1 MSGYTFYWSLV
12 WDAWP
17 ELLSGVRLTV
27 EITCLSVLFG
37 TLLAMPLSVARQNG
51 RGVAGK
57 FSSAWIE
64 VARNTPT
71 LFQVYMMYFGVGAL
85 GINISSFASVLIA
98 LTFNNAGYLA
108 EIFRGGL
115 VAVPPQQ
122 LRAARSLGMSQ
133 WQAYRKVIF
142 PQVFSHVFPAFIN
155 QAVWALLNS
164 SLGMLIGLRE
174 LTGAANAAQSVSF
187 RSFEFFLVTA
197 GIYYVLAKAIEFGS
211 KIVFRRALRT

>member
-1 MSGYTFYWSLV
+1 MFGYTFYWSLV

-17 ELLSGVRLTV
+17 QLMAGAWLTI

-37 TLLAMPLSVARQNG
+37 TLLAMPLSIARQNA
-51 RGVAGK
+51 RGVARA
-57 FSSAWIE
+57 FSASWIE

-71 LFQVYMMYFGVGAL
+71 LFQVYMMYFGAGAL
-85 GINISSFASVLIA
+85 GINISSFSSVLIA

-115 VAVPPQQ
+115 TAVPPQQ

-133 WQAYRKVIF
+133 WQAYRTVIF
-142 PQVFSHVFPAFIN
+142 PQVFRHVILPFTN

-174 LTGAANAAQSVSF
+174 LSGAANAAQSVSF
-187 RSFEFFLVTA
+187 RSFEFFIVTA
-197 GIYYVLAKAIEFGS
+197 AIYYVLAKATEFGLRL
-211 KIVFRRALRT
+211 VFRRALRT

>member
-115 VAVPPQQ
+115 AAVPAQQ

-133 WQAYRKVIF
+133 WQAYRTVIF
-142 PQVFSHVFPAFIN
+142 PQVFRHVILPFTN

-174 LTGAANAAQSVSF
+174 LSGAANAAQSVSF
-187 RSFEFFLVTA
+187 RSFEFFIVTA
-197 GIYYVLAKAIEFGS
+197 AIYYVLAKATEFGLRL
-211 KIVFRRALRT
+211 VFRRALRT